1 MHPKLKENY
10 SYLFDLETELA
21 KRKEK
26 EEMLESQVESLQ
38 VELRRV
44 TSSLE
49 STEFKQTHVLNLKE
63 VAIHRQTT
71 ENLAERELLHLR
83 KIASLKS
90 DISILRKKKST
101 TCEAHCMRLR
111 KRVKKIKIF
120 QLFLNFFD

>member
-44 TSSLE
+44 TSS
-49 STEFKQTHVLNLKE
+49 F
-63 VAIHRQTT
+63 
-71 ENLAERELLHLR
+71 
-83 KIASLKS
+83 
-90 DISILRKKKST
+90 
-101 TCEAHCMRLR
+101 
-111 KRVKKIKIF
+111 
-120 QLFLNFFD
+120 

>member
-10 SYLFDLETELA
+10 SYLFDLETELR
-21 KRKEK
+21 KRKQK

-49 STEFKQTHVLNLKE
+49 STEFKHTHVLNLEAE

-101 TCEAHCMRLR
+101 TSEAHCMRLR
-111 KRVKKIKIF
+111 KRVKK
-120 QLFLNFFD
+120 N